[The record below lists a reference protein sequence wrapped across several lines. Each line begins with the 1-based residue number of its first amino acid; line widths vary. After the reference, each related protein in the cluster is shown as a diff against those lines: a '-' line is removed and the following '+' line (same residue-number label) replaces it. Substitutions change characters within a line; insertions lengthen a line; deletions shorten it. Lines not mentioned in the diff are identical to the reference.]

1 MKKNF
6 LARKSVY
13 DITRFTTLDYKDH
26 LACIIWFVKCNM
38 RCSYC
43 YNSRI
48 VEGEG
53 ILSNQEVFEFLKSR
67 VGKLDGVVLSGGEC
81 TLNPDLLEICKEIKE
96 LGFKVKIDT
105 NGLNPKL
112 LSELI
117 SFGLIDFI
125 ALDYKAPIEK
135 FEQITKVKSSKNF
148 YKTLDMLIEKSFPFE
163 VRTTVHSS
171 LLNENDINSMAYE
184 LNKRGYIGTYYLQ
197 NYLHVEDTFDTIPQ
211 YPVQIDKNLL
221 NNTINI
227 EFRN

>member
-1 MKKNF
+1 MKKSF
-6 LARKSVY
+6 LTKKSVY
-13 DITRFTTLDYKDH
+13 DITRFTTLDYEDH

-48 VEGEG
+48 VKGEG

-81 TLNPDLLEICKEIKE
+81 TLNPDLLEICEEIKE

-105 NGLNPKL
+105 NGLNPEL

-117 SFGLIDFI
+117 DFGLVDFI

-148 YKTLDMLIEKSFPFE
+148 YKTLNMLIEKKFPFE

-171 LLNENDINSMAYE
+171 LLDEDDINSMAYE

-211 YPVQIDKNLL
+211 YPMQIDKELL
-221 NNTINI
+221 GDII
-227 EFRN
+227 SIKFRN